1 MNRTDRL
8 VAMVLFLQGRRVV
21 RASEL
26 AEHFEITERTVYRDI
41 SALDMDTTTLLKI
54 RFLSSD
60 QVITDAQSF
69 YARWPELDLD
79 AKRQVVETIVEKI
92 TIGKDD
98 VAIDLCY
105 LPSSP
110 ENTTKRQR
118 NFMDSSPPPA

>member
-1 MNRTDRL
+1 
-8 VAMVLFLQGRRVV
+8 
-21 RASEL
+21 
-26 AEHFEITERTVYRDI
+26 
-41 SALDMDTTTLLKI
+41 
-54 RFLSSD
+54 FLSSD